1 MRRGF
6 YRIFVPMAVMIF
18 ALSFGARESAAQ
30 KPALELLD
38 AKASATASS
47 ITLSGQVKNIS
58 ASNITGVTVYCDF
71 QNGSG
76 KVVRTEPTTLE
87 TDPLKP
93 NGTADFKCSTKAS
106 PEIKGYN
113 MPRFERLFGGP
124 LVVKDSRKK

>member
-1 MRRGF
+1 
-6 YRIFVPMAVMIF
+6 MAVLIF
-18 ALSFGARESAAQ
+18 ALSIGARESAAQ

-38 AKASATASS
+38 AKATANPSS
-47 ITLSGQVKNIS
+47 ISLAGQVKNIS
-58 ASNITGVTVYCDF
+58 SNAITGVTVYCDF

-76 KVVRTEPTTLE
+76 RVVRTEPTTLE

-113 MPRFERLFGGP
+113 MPRFERMFGGP
-124 LVVKDSRKK
+124 LMVKDSRKK

>member
-1 MRRGF
+1 MRRVF
-6 YRIFVPMAVMIF
+6 NRIFMPMAGLIF
-18 ALSFGARESAAQ
+18 LLSLGAKDSAAQ

-38 AKASATASS
+38 AKAAATSGA

-58 ASNITGVTVYCDF
+58 TSDITGVTVYCDF

-76 KVVRTEPTTLE
+76 RVVRTEQTTLE

-93 NGTADFKCSTKAS
+93 NGTADFKCSTKAGAD
-106 PEIKGYN
+106 IKGYN

-124 LVVKDSRKK
+124 LVVKDGRKK

>member
-1 MRRGF
+1 
-6 YRIFVPMAVMIF
+6 MAVSIF
-18 ALSFGARESAAQ
+18 LLSWGAKNSAAQ

-38 AKASATASS
+38 AKAAATSSS

-58 ASNITGVTVYCDF
+58 ASDITGVTVYCDF

-76 KVVRTEPTTLE
+76 RIVRTEQTTLE

-93 NGTADFKCSTKAS
+93 NGTADFKCSTKAG
-106 PEIKGYN
+106 PEIRGFN
-113 MPRFERLFGGP
+113 IPRFERLFGGP

>member
-1 MRRGF
+1 MRPVF
-6 YRIFVPMAVMIF
+6 YRVLVPMAVMIF
-18 ALSFGARESAAQ
+18 ALSIGARESAAQ

-38 AKASATASS
+38 AKAAATTSS

-58 ASNITGVTVYCDF
+58 SSDITGVTVYCDF

-93 NGTADFKCSTKAS
+93 NGTADFKCSTKAG
-106 PEIKGYN
+106 PEVKGYN

-124 LVVKDSRKK
+124 LVVKDGRKK